1 MIKKVFRLM
10 VVAFALILIIPSVVM
25 AEGIDNPSTY
35 DSGLVYFIV
44 AGISLVGII
53 VILIMGLKKKNK

>member
-1 MIKKVFRLM
+1 M

-35 DSGLVYFIV
+35 DSGLGYFIV